1 MKKIFKRFIIFGV
14 AISLIAFWFFG
25 TRNDLI
31 IQKANIEIQFSQIE
45 RALQKRSNTIPDI
58 ISVINDYSQHDETI
72 FAKIDTTRSDL
83 TQSIKSKNPKNI
95 IEAYNDLNSDIDML
109 MLISTYYPELKSDG
123 RFINLQ
129 DELAE
134 TENGILVV
142 VNCYNEK
149 VSNYNRAVQ
158 GFPTSIVAGI
168 SGYYPME
175 YFETDNNSE

>member
-109 MLISTYYPELKSDG
+109 MLI
-123 RFINLQ
+123 
-129 DELAE
+129 
-134 TENGILVV
+134 
-142 VNCYNEK
+142 
-149 VSNYNRAVQ
+149 
-158 GFPTSIVAGI
+158 
-168 SGYYPME
+168 
-175 YFETDNNSE
+175 